1 MPTAKTK
8 TTTKKAESSAPV
20 RETKSRAVSRS
31 ETAART
37 TKAPVRRSVRT
48 IRKIPAPPIREPW
61 YHELKEKP
69 QISPPQMTQVAVSPV
84 SEKSATSRLPWQCIA
99 AAIAIFFFPFIATP
113 WSLTAEFS
121 KQLFLS
127 LAVGIAVILV
137 LKNALKRKFI
147 DFIPRH
153 LFVPLG
159 IATIVFA
166 TISAWQSGLRHQGL
180 FGYGGTESIAVF
192 SLLLLG
198 LWILLTYH
206 GGRENSKLPYLALIA
221 SGSVLSLITIIS
233 LLGLNIYRFIPS
245 QGFNP
250 AGTTTTATMIAA
262 ATIVL
267 GVGRLLNASSRRAI
281 ASTLIALVPPALLIV
296 GTGFRAPLIIVA
308 VGLGLLALRQL
319 KKSEKRT
326 PPTAILLITLG
337 TLLSIV
343 LAVRPFLNFLKT
355 PLEVG
360 PSHRETW
367 SIALQT
373 LGAHPLLGSGPAT
386 FSADYLRFRSLPILQ
401 TPFWNISFDWGSST
415 GLTWLATLGFIGT
428 GLLILTVLSVLVSY
442 GWQKWRKESTTEET
456 ALFAA
461 GVALFV
467 GAWLVPMPLA
477 AKFFFDTLLGL
488 MLAHLNLRPLKLNL
502 VGLARPTVGSLIILL
517 VLGLFTLQGRRAF
530 AEATVLKGATIG
542 ISNLSTTESYLTKA
556 TRLDPW
562 NDSYL
567 RLLTETRRGLLRQK
581 LAEAPSD
588 KETQTALQE
597 LRDITD
603 KILASARR
611 ATELAPQNSTNWIM
625 LGSVYLDISPITGG
639 AALAAVDAFSR
650 ALELSP
656 SDPSLLVNLGVAKAL
671 ATSGAKEEE
680 TKLLTQSAE
689 ELLRKAANIR
699 PNYVFAHLELARLL
713 AQKQD
718 VEGAI
723 QAYRRAQAVAQN
735 DSALRYEIGL
745 YLLQNQR
752 KDAAQVE
759 LEEAVRL
766 AENFSNARWFLA
778 QIYEEQGD
786 IEKAIEQI
794 QKVVELNPDNQ
805 QAKDRLEELKKK
817 LEEKK

>member
-1 MPTAKTK
+1 
-8 TTTKKAESSAPV
+8 
-20 RETKSRAVSRS
+20 
-31 ETAART
+31 
-37 TKAPVRRSVRT
+37 
-48 IRKIPAPPIREPW
+48 
-61 YHELKEKP
+61 
-69 QISPPQMTQVAVSPV
+69 MTQVAVSPV